1 MIRHPVFTYSTPG
14 TYDVRLTVTGATG
27 SDSLV
32 REALITASAPPPA
45 PVAAFSGSPTSG
57 LAPLSVAFTD
67 ESANGPTGWA
77 WDFQADGTIDLT
89 ERHPTF
95 VYTVPGTYVRSA

>member
-1 MIRHPVFTYSTPG
+1 M
-14 TYDVRLTVTGATG
+14 TGATG

-57 LAPLSVAFTD
+57 SAPLSVAFTD

-77 WDFQADGTIDLT
+77 WDFQADGMMDSTT
-89 ERHPTF
+89 QHPTF
-95 VYTVPGTYVRSA
+95 VYTPPDVFGPP